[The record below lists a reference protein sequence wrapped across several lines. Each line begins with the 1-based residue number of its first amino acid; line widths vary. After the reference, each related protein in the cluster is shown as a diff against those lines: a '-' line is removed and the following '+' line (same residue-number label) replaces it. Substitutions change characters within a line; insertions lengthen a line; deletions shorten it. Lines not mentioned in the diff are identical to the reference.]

1 MKVYIVYEISDYGL
15 WDMANGK
22 VFATLEAA
30 EAYSNEYSKKMGYGL
45 DISEW
50 EVE

>member
-1 MKVYIVYEISDYGL
+1 MKVYIVYEFSDYGL
-15 WDMANGK
+15 WDMSEGK

-30 EAYSNEYSKKMGYGL
+30 KAYSDEYKKRLGYEL

-50 EVE
+50 DVE